1 MCFEK
6 KILRNPLEILCSAC
20 VYMRY
25 WVGLYLVV
33 TKEVIEERVDLM
45 LQTTIKLLGKKAKTA
60 RLTLAIEDKKTP
72 DGGDDKDA

>member
-1 MCFEK
+1 MFCV
-6 KILRNPLEILCSAC
+6 C

-25 WVGLYLVV
+25 WAGLYPVV

-72 DGGDDKDA
+72 DGAMTRMRDSHERSSWSTG